1 MAEYLDVAE
10 ARKLSGLRLILSI
23 GVPGPWG
30 EAAKGI
36 FQVKK
41 IPVTKVRQ
49 LPGMPNEELKA
60 WTGHEN
66 APTAI
71 YNNEP
76 PRTSW
81 TEQLFLAERLSP
93 DPPLIPAAT
102 RDRALMF
109 GLSHELC
116 GELGL
121 AWCRRLMMIQQ
132 ILARVPEGSPGHAI
146 AMTLAS
152 RYGYDAK
159 SAEAAPQRIAQ
170 ILSLLSA
177 QLNEQRARGSAYLV
191 GDRLSALDVHWA
203 TFCAILS
210 PLPDEVCPMQG
221 FMRAQYTVRD
231 PVILAALDPGLLEH
245 RDFIYQQ
252 HLELPLD
259 F

>member
-10 ARKLSGLRLILSI
+10 ARKRSGLRLVLSI

-30 EAAKGI
+30 EAAKGV

-41 IPVTKVRQ
+41 IRFSKVRQ
-49 LPGMPNEELKA
+49 LPGVPNEELKD

-66 APTAI
+66 APIAI
-71 YNNEP
+71 YNDER

-81 TEQLFLAERLSP
+81 TELLFLAERLSP

-102 RDRALMF
+102 RERALMF

-121 AWCRRLMMIQQ
+121 AWCRRLMMIHQ
-132 ILARVPEGSPGHAI
+132 IQSKVSEGSPGYAI
-146 AMTLAS
+146 ATTLAS

-159 SAEAAPQRIAQ
+159 TAEAAPQRIAQ
-170 ILSLLSA
+170 ILALLSA
-177 QLNEQRARGSAYLV
+177 QLNEQRAHGSAYLIA
-191 GDRLSALDVHWA
+191 DRLSALDVHWA

-210 PLPDEVCPMQG
+210 PLPDEVCRMS
-221 FMRAQYTVRD
+221 RYTMASRC
-231 PVILAALDPGLLEH
+231 
-245 RDFIYQQ
+245 RR
-252 HLELPLD
+252 
-259 F
+259 